1 VVHLNEYHSDY
12 TEDKKAL
19 YDAYCSTVMSGEDQH
34 FGQLIGKLQKALS
47 ADAFTN
53 EEVVM

>member
-19 YDAYCSTVMSGEDQH
+19 YDAYCSTVLSGEDQR

-53 EEVVM
+53 GEVVM